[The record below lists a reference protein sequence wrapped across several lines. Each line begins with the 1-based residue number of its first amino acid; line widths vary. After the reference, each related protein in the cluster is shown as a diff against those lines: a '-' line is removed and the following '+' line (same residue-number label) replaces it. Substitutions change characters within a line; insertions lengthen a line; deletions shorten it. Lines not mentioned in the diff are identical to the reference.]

1 MDMAIVFARFWGI
14 FSIAFFGAM
23 LLNKKMYDIMLKAKD
38 NETFIITTGL
48 ICLIIGAFQVSVLN
62 TWELSYR
69 GVVTFIGWYTLLKS
83 FYRFVKP
90 EEAKSAVAENKL
102 IRKDIFK
109 NVFFVIC
116 ILFGI
121 YLLWMSF
128 L

>member
-14 FSIAFFGAM
+14 FSIAFFAAM
-23 LLNKKMYDIMLKAKD
+23 LFNKKLYDMMLRAKD
-38 NETFIITTGL
+38 NEAFIITTGL
-48 ICLIIGAFQVSVLN
+48 ICLVIGAFQVSVLN
-62 TWELSYR
+62 IWEFSYR

-83 FYRFVKP
+83 FYRFLKP
-90 EEAKSAVAENKL
+90 EETKSAVAKNEL

-109 NVFFVIC
+109 NIFFVIC
-116 ILFGI
+116 ILFGV